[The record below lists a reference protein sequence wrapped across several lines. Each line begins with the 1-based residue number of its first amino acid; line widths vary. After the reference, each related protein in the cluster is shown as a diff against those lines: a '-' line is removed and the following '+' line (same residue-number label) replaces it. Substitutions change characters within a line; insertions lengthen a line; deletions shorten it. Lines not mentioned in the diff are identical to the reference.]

1 VKKNKLKIKK
11 FRGGGMDMGNAANQA
26 KSAAMATTGNVNLG
40 DTGPQ
45 GSESITSFKDNYATR
60 FKSKGIRNLIPG
72 SQMANTIGAIRDTA
86 TGMKA
91 MGMENTPAQQIN
103 NSNNST
109 CPPGQRMQNGTC
121 VPIGSTPQAQR
132 LFKGGNVEKML
143 LGGLLTAGIR
153 YGVKRYTKASGKKL
167 IDLTKGQS
175 KKLAKADK
183 VEAIKLHG
191 AANLEGGAKL
201 SKLDKIK
208 LDYYKDIL

>member
-1 VKKNKLKIKK
+1 MKKNKLKIKK

-91 MGMENTPAQQIN
+91 MGMENTPTQQIN
-103 NSNNST
+103 NSNNNT

-121 VPIGSTPQAQR
+121 VPIGGAPQAQR

-153 YGVKRYTKASGKKL
+153 YGVKRYAKASGKKL

-183 VEAIKLHG
+183 VSAIKLYG
-191 AANLEGGAKL
+191 ATNLEGGAKL

-208 LDYYKDIL
+208 LNYYKDIL